1 MFYFVYAD
9 DGAGIMDITEHK
21 HVLIVNSYHQG
32 LAWTKDESDGIID
45 TLSQSGANLSIYVEY
60 MDWKD
65 IPTEENMEHFYEYMK
80 YKYQGKNIDVIIA
93 TDDSAL
99 SFALNNRAELFS
111 NAPVV
116 FCGVNQQ
123 GAAELTR
130 GGSNYTGV
138 IEEID
143 PTETVKMAL
152 SINPSLR
159 NIYILFDNSESGVST
174 GEIVIEKI
182 EGMKLNPIPLNKLTY
197 EQLIRDVKSYDENS
211 IILVTT
217 YFSDV
222 DGRIVEFDN
231 VSREIGKN
239 SSVPVYHLYEMG
251 LDNGA
256 FGGVMMS
263 GRLQGENAA
272 GLALRILGGEA
283 ADDIPVISP
292 VTTRKVFDFQ
302 QLERFSV
309 SIKDIPQDSEVLN
322 KPFSFFGTYKAIVL
336 SVLAVFI
343 ILLAFVFSLLYYI
356 SKIREMKRI
365 LSLNHEELS
374 ETYEELAASD
384 EELQQQFDE
393 LSMVKDK
400 LELSYERFRL
410 ATAGSN
416 AIIWDVDMT
425 NMQYYFSDR
434 WYDLLGYKKGEIDEA
449 NSGWKT
455 IIHPEDAEQADISR
469 NAHLEGKTPYYNA
482 EYRMRK
488 KDGEYVW
495 FNVRGKV
502 LRDINGKNIR
512 FAGSLIDITERK
524 EFEAKLR
531 GSYQELEAT
540 YEELTAT
547 EEEIQR
553 QYDEILKSNEK
564 IKRSEERLTH
574 LAYYDTLTG
583 LPNKLSLLEN
593 SCRAV
598 FIPEKGK
605 AALLFID
612 MDHFKYINDTMGHA
626 FGDQVIIKVSKRL
639 DSLLDERCTLYRISG
654 DEFVIIKQD
663 INGEADAEAE
673 AEEFAAYILSG
684 FRKELKVKNSVLYV
698 NLSIGISMYPEH
710 GKTAEELIKYADIAM
725 YKVKETGRNNCL
737 VYDQSLN
744 EAFTERAGIEKY
756 LHTALERG
764 EFELYYQPQ
773 LDLKSNRITGMEAL
787 LRWKSPELGS
797 VPPLKFIK
805 IAEDTHLIIPLGTWV
820 LKKAC
825 EFLRELHNKGFDYL
839 TVSVN
844 ISILQLL
851 QSDFGEIITGVLED
865 YGLKPCFLELEI
877 TETILMESFEAV
889 GMKLEKLSELGV
901 RIALDDFGKGYS
913 SLNYLKQLPITTL
926 KVDKSFIDNAF
937 NSGKEDALTKH
948 IITIGKSLGMC
959 VIAEG
964 VEKQEQLEFLVK
976 QDCDKIQGYLYSK
989 PVRTTD
995 IVKLVE
1001 KDGIYKV

>member
-1 MFYFVYAD
+1 
-9 DGAGIMDITEHK
+9 
-21 HVLIVNSYHQG
+21 
-32 LAWTKDESDGIID
+32 
-45 TLSQSGANLSIYVEY
+45 
-60 MDWKD
+60 
-65 IPTEENMEHFYEYMK
+65 
-80 YKYQGKNIDVIIA
+80 
-93 TDDSAL
+93 
-99 SFALNNRAELFS
+99 
-111 NAPVV
+111 
-116 FCGVNQQ
+116 
-123 GAAELTR
+123 
-130 GGSNYTGV
+130 
-138 IEEID
+138 
-143 PTETVKMAL
+143 
-152 SINPSLR
+152 
-159 NIYILFDNSESGVST
+159 
-174 GEIVIEKI
+174 
-182 EGMKLNPIPLNKLTY
+182 
-197 EQLIRDVKSYDENS
+197 
-211 IILVTT
+211 
-217 YFSDV
+217 
-222 DGRIVEFDN
+222 
-231 VSREIGKN
+231 
-239 SSVPVYHLYEMG
+239 
-251 LDNGA
+251 
-256 FGGVMMS
+256 
-263 GRLQGENAA
+263 
-272 GLALRILGGEA
+272 
-283 ADDIPVISP
+283 
-292 VTTRKVFDFQ
+292 
-302 QLERFSV
+302 
-309 SIKDIPQDSEVLN
+309 
-322 KPFSFFGTYKAIVL
+322 
-336 SVLAVFI
+336 
-343 ILLAFVFSLLYYI
+343 
-356 SKIREMKRI
+356 
-365 LSLNHEELS
+365 
-374 ETYEELAASD
+374 
-384 EELQQQFDE
+384 
-393 LSMVKDK
+393 
-400 LELSYERFRL
+400 
-410 ATAGSN
+410 
-416 AIIWDVDMT
+416 
-425 NMQYYFSDR
+425 
-434 WYDLLGYKKGEIDEA
+434 
-449 NSGWKT
+449 
-455 IIHPEDAEQADISR
+455 
-469 NAHLEGKTPYYNA
+469 
-482 EYRMRK
+482 MRK

-639 DSLLDERCTLYRISG
+639 NSLLDERCTLYRISG